1 MKCLLR
7 SVRRS
12 QRHAAGNGRGLR
24 GKPVSHDS
32 GNRSRLSRIVQCVRI
47 RPRQLWVGLFLMA
60 PVLGGQQPDAL
71 AIVRRS
77 VDKERLNFRR
87 ADDYVFQRH
96 FERRVFDKDGRVA
109 KVESRTYEVIV
120 VEGEPYEKLVAKD
133 GKPLPESEAR
143 KEQEKLDRELA
154 RRRSEDPGERA
165 RRLSEQ
171 EKRRRQEWEF
181 MQEIPAAFGFRL
193 AGQDTIEGHLVWV
206 IEAEPK
212 PGYKGRARRADLLT
226 KFRGKL
232 WIDGQ
237 DYAWVRVEA
246 ETIAPVRFGWILARL
261 DPGARLIFEQRRVH
275 EDVWLPSRAL
285 MQLAGRLALVRR
297 LNFETEVVWRDYRKF
312 RADSRITKFS
322 EMAPS
327 P

>member
-1 MKCLLR
+1 M
-7 SVRRS
+7 
-12 QRHAAGNGRGLR
+12 
-24 GKPVSHDS
+24 
-32 GNRSRLSRIVQCVRI
+32 
-47 RPRQLWVGLFLMA
+47 WVGLFLMA

-96 FERRVFDKDGRVA
+96 FERRVFDKDRRVA

-120 VEGEPYEKLVAKD
+120 VEGEPYEKLVARD

-181 MQEIPAAFGFRL
+181 MQEIPAAFSFRL
-193 AGQDTIEGHLVWV
+193 AGQDTIEGHPVWV

-212 PGYKGRARRADLLT
+212 PVTRA
-226 KFRGKL
+226 
-232 WIDGQ
+232 
-237 DYAWVRVEA
+237 E
-246 ETIAPVRFGWILARL
+246 
-261 DPGARLIFEQRRVH
+261 PGAPIC
-275 EDVWLPSRAL
+275 
-285 MQLAGRLALVRR
+285 
-297 LNFETEVVWRDYRKF
+297 
-312 RADSRITKFS
+312 
-322 EMAPS
+322 
-327 P
+327 